1 MPTSALAY
9 VTKSP
14 KTIGDRH
21 IILRGDDGIAP
32 YDGIIHST
40 AKL

>member
-1 MPTSALAY
+1 MPISALAY

-21 IILRGDDGIAP
+21 MILRGDIGIAT